1 MNNRPWIGK
10 LTHVSLFTIL
20 MSSQSLWNMWVVVSQ
35 VHMRKGARELWKHA
49 AVHFHTPQCHRWRC
63 DIQPDFIPGVVII
76 ANYYLLC
83 LLWCHFLDN
92 QPISVKRQ
100 HNTQLWHHVWRLSL
114 QLLLSGVNTVSSF
127 SILVFNNKIFC
138 EKSIFFYFKCF
149 CLVFYRRLEF
159 FLFLK
164 KKKKHT

>member
-35 VHMRKGARELWKHA
+35 VHMWKGARKLWKHA

-76 ANYYLLC
+76 ANYYLVC

-92 QPISVKRQ
+92 QPISVKR
-100 HNTQLWHHVWRLSL
+100 HSIILSCGTMYGDCLCNYYCLVLTQCLHSVFWYLIIRYSVRK
-114 QLLLSGVNTVSSF
+114 VSSF
-127 SILVFNNKIFC
+127 ILNVFVLSFT
-138 EKSIFFYFKCF
+138 ED
-149 CLVFYRRLEF
+149 
-159 FLFLK
+159 
-164 KKKKHT
+164 